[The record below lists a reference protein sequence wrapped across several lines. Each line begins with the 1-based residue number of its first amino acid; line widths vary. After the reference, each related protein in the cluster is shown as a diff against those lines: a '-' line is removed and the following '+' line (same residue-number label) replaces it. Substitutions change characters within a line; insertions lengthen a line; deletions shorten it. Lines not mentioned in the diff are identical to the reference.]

1 MPHKGPPLDMLET
14 DGLSIWSFLFE
25 NKSDVGNAVFRDADT
40 GNVIPFGLL
49 RRYCEALST
58 QLARGYNLRPG
69 EVVSVCCANSL
80 WYPVAVFAALR
91 LGAVIS
97 PISPECTAEEAA
109 NMLRTVRPQVI
120 IVDSRSYQ
128 AVERC
133 LQGVDAHSAR
143 LIALTADDG
152 ASLGLP
158 SVQTLSSWT
167 ALQSPVDAWSMH
179 SSQSSHDFCAFL
191 CFTSGTTSLP
201 KATMISHRNI
211 IAQLHQV
218 KAYTRDV
225 HPKVV
230 LGVLPFHHITGV
242 VHLLHLPLLLQ
253 QDVVVMSRF
262 SMADFLKTAAA
273 FSCDELWLVPPIL
286 IRLISDPTVNYNDLR
301 SVRQINTGAAPLG
314 REVISKLAAQYPN
327 IAIRQAWGMTESCSC
342 LTLTPPSDQTYE
354 NAHTVGKIVAGTLLK
369 VVTPGT
375 DEELGI
381 GKTGEILAKGPQ
393 VMMGYLNDSKTTRQA
408 IGPDGFLRTGDIGYV
423 DEHGFVHIQDRLKEI
438 IKVKGVG
445 VAPAE
450 LEDVLIAHESIK
462 DAAVVGV
469 ADAYSG
475 QVPRAYVVLRAE
487 FEASVE
493 IAQSILE
500 YVRQR
505 CSRPKWLRGGV
516 SLVQEIPKSGSGKI
530 LRRRL
535 KNLKVILNVE
545 GDGGASARL

>member
-1 MPHKGPPLDMLET
+1 MLHKGPPLDMSDTE
-14 DGLSIWSFLFE
+14 GLSIWSFLFE
-25 NKSDVGNAVFRDADT
+25 NRTDGGNAGFRDADT
-40 GNVIPFGLL
+40 GNAIPFRLL
-49 RRYCEALST
+49 RRYCEVLST

-69 EVVSVCCANSL
+69 DVVSVCCANSL
-80 WYPVAVFAALR
+80 WYPVAVFAAIR

-109 NMLRTVRPQVI
+109 HMLRTVRPQVI
-120 IVDSRSYQ
+120 IVDSRSYHT
-128 AVERC
+128 VERC
-133 LQGVDAHSAR
+133 LQGRDAPSAR

-152 ASLGLP
+152 ASLDLP
-158 SVQTLSSWT
+158 SAQTLSSRT
-167 ALQSPVDAWSMH
+167 ALQELVDSWSMN
-179 SSQSSHDFCAFL
+179 SSQSSRDLCAFL

-230 LGVLPFHHITGV
+230 LGVLPLYHITGV
-242 VHLLHLPLLLQ
+242 VHLLNLPLLLQ
-253 QDVVVMSRF
+253 QEVVIMPRF
-262 SMADFLKTAAA
+262 SMAGFLKTVAA

-286 IRLISDPTVNYNDLR
+286 IRLISDPTVHYQGLQ

-342 LTLTPPSDQTYE
+342 LTLTPPSDQAYE

-375 DEELGI
+375 NEELGR
-381 GKTGEILAKGPQ
+381 GKSGEILAKGPQ
-393 VMMGYLNDSKTTRQA
+393 VMMGYLNDSKTTREA

-475 QVPRAYVVLRAE
+475 QVPKAYVVLRPE
-487 FEASVE
+487 LKASVE
-493 IAQSILE
+493 TARSILA

-516 SLVQEIPKSGSGKI
+516 ALVQEIPKSSSGKI
-530 LRRRL
+530 LRRQL
-535 KNLKVILNVE
+535 KELNVILDVARNA
-545 GDGGASARL
+545 DATARL